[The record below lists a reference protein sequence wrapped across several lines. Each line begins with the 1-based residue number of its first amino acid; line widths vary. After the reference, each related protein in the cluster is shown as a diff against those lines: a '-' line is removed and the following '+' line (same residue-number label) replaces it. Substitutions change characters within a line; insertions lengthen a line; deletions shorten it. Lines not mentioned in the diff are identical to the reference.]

1 MAMQNEA
8 GLPTHGACPAQA
20 NVMSPRP
27 DNRLTRL
34 IARFDA
40 VPAGIRPALVS
51 KIFGWKVPF
60 VGTAGIAFD
69 ELVPGRARL
78 TLSNRRRVRNHLGGI
93 HAVAMTLLA
102 EAASGFVLGLSLPE
116 DKIQLAK
123 SLQVRFLQRA
133 EGDLTAVATLSAAEI
148 GRIRS
153 EERGEVLVRVRIT
166 DASGNEPVACEV
178 IWVWVPR
185 RSS

>member
-8 GLPTHGACPAQA
+8 RLLTRGACAAQA
-20 NVMSPRP
+20 TVMPLRS

-40 VPAGIRPALVS
+40 VPASVRPALVS
-51 KIFGWKVPF
+51 RIFGWKVPF

-78 TLSNRRRVRNHLGGI
+78 TLRNRRRVRNHLGAI
-93 HAVAMTLLA
+93 HAAAMTLLA
-102 EAASGFVLGLSLPE
+102 EAASGFVLGLSLPD

-123 SLQVRFLQRA
+123 GLQVRFLQRA
-133 EGDLTAVATLSAAEI
+133 EGDLTAWL
-148 GRIRS
+148 RYR
-153 EERGEVLVRVRIT
+153 
-166 DASGNEPVACEV
+166 
-178 IWVWVPR
+178 PR
-185 RSS
+185 RSGAFAPRSVARCSCRSE